1 MIASGTNTSKG
12 FKVSQREGN
21 QIRTNDE
28 DKDHDTDVTIE
39 VRDKVGHLAARASNT
54 FGQFDDQTSS
64 GPYQLEILNRVDS
77 AALEGGN
84 VLIRVDPKGDDTW
97 RFNFIVELHMDDG
110 SVLTASADGLEVNE
124 STERQQVFGI
134 V

>member
-1 MIASGTNTSKG
+1 MAMLDN
-12 FKVSQREGN
+12 VSVQF
-21 QIRTNDE
+21 RTNDD
-28 DKDHDTDVTIE
+28 DKDHDTNVTIE

-54 FGQFDDQTSS
+54 FGRFDDQTSS

-84 VLIRVDPKGDDTW
+84 VLIRVDPKGNDTW

-110 SVLTASADGLEVNE
+110 SVLSASADGLEVNE